1 MRPSEALAKHR
12 EEARSVLSGYA
23 VANPRIFGSAAR
35 GMDGEESDLDIIVK
49 PAGALTYLDLARLEE
64 DLSALFG
71 VKVDI
76 RTEGEFS
83 ERVLTRIR
91 RDFVDL

>member
-12 EEARSVLSGYA
+12 DDARAIIARYPLE
-23 VANPRIFGSAAR
+23 NPRIFGSTAR
-35 GMDGEESDLDIIVK
+35 DADTESSDLDILVR
-49 PAGALTYLDLARLEE
+49 LTGDLTFFDLARLERE
-64 DLSALFG
+64 LGTLIG

-83 ERVLTRIR
+83 AAMLDRIS
-91 RDFVDL
+91 RDFVSL